1 MRAGRAGV
9 RGATLDRWH
18 TDRVFTTTTP
28 RRAAKPRRAGRW
40 VVSVG
45 VLVLVVALGALGWS
59 SYELL
64 AKPPV
69 DPQASA
75 AEVAQLRERWRS
87 EPDADPAAALPG
99 EPVALLRVP
108 AWGDG
113 EHLVVAGTDAA
124 SLTRGVGWYAG
135 TAAPGQVGNFA
146 VAGVR
151 GLHGPF
157 ARLTELAAGDEVI
170 VETASA
176 VYTYALT
183 NNPVELTVT
192 DTDTWVLQ
200 PVPAQPE
207 VRPSQALLTLTTSQ
221 DLFRSDTRTVAFGAL
236 VSTQSK

>member
-1 MRAGRAGV
+1 MSAP
-9 RGATLDRWH
+9 
-18 TDRVFTTTTP
+18 TD
-28 RRAAKPRRAGRW
+28 
-40 VVSVG
+40 
-45 VLVLVVALGALGWS
+45 LLVVGAGMRTRTAVRPRLTI
-59 SYELL
+59 
-64 AKPPV
+64 V
-69 DPQASA
+69 QI
-75 AEVAQLRERWRS
+75 
-87 EPDADPAAALPG
+87 
-99 EPVALLRVP
+99 
-108 AWGDG
+108 
-113 EHLVVAGTDAA
+113 LVWACPTGTRPKRTP
-124 SLTRGVGWYAG
+124 SG